1 MLFLRKRDNFLSN
14 LSSNNLSLSINKS
27 ILAHDIRPPFSLTVK
42 EGGGGVVFRKVENRE
57 RNKLRESGISDEMS
71 SVALEPFILGNLSN
85 NVTLE
90 IRVHFRGHGGWAGE
104 SWGKMCRDQSVG

>member
-1 MLFLRKRDNFLSN
+1 MISVRPFLSRLRKQGEESFFAKSKIE
-14 LSSNNLSLSINKS
+14 SEINC
-27 ILAHDIRPPFSLTVK
+27 
-42 EGGGGVVFRKVENRE
+42 
-57 RNKLRESGISDEMS
+57 ESGISDEMS